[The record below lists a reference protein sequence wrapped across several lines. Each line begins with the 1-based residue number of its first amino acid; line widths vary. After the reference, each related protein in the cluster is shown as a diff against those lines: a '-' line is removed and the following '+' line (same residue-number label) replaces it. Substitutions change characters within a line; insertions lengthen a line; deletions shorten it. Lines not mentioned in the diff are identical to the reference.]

1 MPAGKQILTQK
12 DTEAYVRLTAP
23 QHMKIDHFRKHEKIE
38 GYFENREVPDFVGS
52 DRLLKLDTQYG
63 TIQMGYNPRKGQ
75 SFLFANIKT
84 SIFDTVASR
93 HQKEI
98 KEHQM
103 ARAQKTGTQNL
114 AYSAKRRGGSAVILY
129 KMENQPWTQRSIA
142 PYLRRVN
149 LEALRK
155 TMPFLD
161 RSGDLADRA
170 KTHREQKDLHQK
182 LSAAMAGK
190 NYGEM
195 AAIRAQQTD
204 LIARQNHLNALL
216 YRGETQQ
223 RLFFRKLNYALDMQ
237 KHEMFAYYRNR
248 RTGGKTAE
256 RDTAPVEPPRDEDK
270 DE

>member
-1 MPAGKQILTQK
+1 MSVGKQILTQK

-52 DRLLKLDTQYG
+52 DRLLRLDTQYG

-75 SFLFANIKT
+75 SFLFANIKA

-93 HQKEI
+93 HQKELR
-98 KEHQM
+98 EHQM
-103 ARAQKTGTQNL
+103 MRTQKTGTQNL
-114 AYSAKRRGGSAVILY
+114 AYSAKRRSGSAVILY

-161 RSGDLADRA
+161 RSGDLADQA
-170 KTHREQKDLHQK
+170 KTHREQKDLHSQ
-182 LSAAMAGK
+182 LSAAMAEK
-190 NYGEM
+190 KYGEM
-195 AAIRAQQTD
+195 AAIRTQQTA
-204 LIARQNHLNALL
+204 LLARQNHLNALL
-216 YRGETQQ
+216 YRGDTQQ

-237 KHEMFAYYRNR
+237 KHEMFAYYRTR
-248 RTGGKTAE
+248 RIGGKTAE
-256 RDTAPVEPPRDEDK
+256 RDTVPVETPRDEDK